1 VEELAKLSIKDW
13 AEEDRPREKLLLRG
27 RQSLTDAELIAILI
41 GSGNNKETAVQLSQ
55 RILKSVEGNLDALGK
70 ITIETLIKNFKGIG
84 EAKAIS
90 IIAALELGRR
100 RTTSNTE
107 IKPIIKSSK
116 MAYDFIIGDMLDLQ
130 HEEFWCVFLNRRNE
144 VIKKFHLS
152 KGSISGTVA
161 DTRIAFKAA
170 IESLASSI
178 FLFHN
183 HPSGSLQ
190 PSDADIKLTKK
201 FIEAGNF
208 LDIAIIDHI
217 IVTDKA
223 YYSFADN
230 GMMG

>member
-1 VEELAKLSIKDW
+1 
-13 AEEDRPREKLLLRG
+13 
-27 RQSLTDAELIAILI
+27 
-41 GSGNNKETAVQLSQ
+41 
-55 RILKSVEGNLDALGK
+55 
-70 ITIETLIKNFKGIG
+70 
-84 EAKAIS
+84 
-90 IIAALELGRR
+90 
-100 RTTSNTE
+100 
-107 IKPIIKSSK
+107 
-116 MAYDFIIGDMLDLQ
+116 
-130 HEEFWCVFLNRRNE
+130 
-144 VIKKFHLS
+144 LS

>member
-1 VEELAKLSIKDW
+1 MEEIEKLTIKNW
-13 AEEDRPREKLLLRG
+13 AEQDRPREKLLTKG
-27 RQSLTDAELIAILI
+27 RHSLTDAELIAILI
-41 GSGNNKETAVQLSQ
+41 GSGNSKETAVELSQ
-55 RILKSVEGNLDALGK
+55 RILKSVDGNIDALGK
-70 ITIETLIKNFKGIG
+70 LTIEHLIKNFKGIG

-100 RTTSNTE
+100 RTTTHIE
-107 IKPIIKSSK
+107 QKPIIKSSK

-152 KGSISGTVA
+152 KGSVSGTVA

-183 HPSGSLQ
+183 HPSGALQ
-190 PSDADIKLTKK
+190 PSEADIRLTKK
-201 FIEAGNF
+201 FIEAGHF
-208 LDIAIIDHI
+208 LDITIIDHI

-223 YYSFADN
+223 YFSFADN
-230 GMMG
+230 GLMS